1 MTTIEKQKALINRTL
16 RAMWSQ
22 PGNNIA
28 IRSYREC
35 VELHRL
41 QDAAGVPRSDITGFV
56 VK

>member
-1 MTTIEKQKALINRTL
+1 MNSIEEQKALINRTL

-28 IRSYREC
+28 IRLHREC

-41 QDAAGVPRSDITGFV
+41 QDGAGMPRSDITGFI